1 MLQYKIAI
9 TLIPNVGHITG
20 KKLIAYCGGVE
31 GLFKEKKNNLKK
43 IPGVGKAFV
52 RTFNTKEALE
62 RAEKEIR
69 FIEKFK
75 INPMFYL
82 DKTYPERLKHCEDGP
97 MMIYM
102 KGDADLN
109 SQKVIS
115 IVGTRQATKYGKLSC
130 QKIIKDLSADNVL
143 IVSGLAFGIDACAH
157 KSALENGLQ
166 TVGILAHGLDR
177 IYPSVNIRL
186 AQKMVKQGGLITE
199 FITETNPD
207 KENFPK
213 RNRIIA
219 GLSDAVLVVEAGNR
233 GGALITAD
241 IANSYNRDVFAV
253 PGRINDLFSEGCNWL
268 IRTNQAA
275 LVQSAEDI
283 KYLLGW
289 EESSSGKKNIQK
301 QLFVE
306 LNPEEEKVMQILKAQ
321 EEASSDWI
329 SLDGGMPV
337 SIVSAI
343 LLNLEFKGVVKS
355 LPGKMYRL
363 L

>member
-1 MLQYKIAI
+1 LLQYQIAI

-20 KKLIAYCGGVE
+20 KKLIAYCGGLE
-31 GLFKEKKNNLKK
+31 GLFKEKKKNLKK
-43 IPGVGKAFV
+43 IPGVGEAFI
-52 RTFNTKEALE
+52 RTFNTKQALE

-69 FIEKFK
+69 FIEKFNIK
-75 INPMFYL
+75 PMFYL
-82 DKTYPERLKHCEDGP
+82 DKTYPERLKHCEDSP

-109 SQKVIS
+109 AQKVIS
-115 IVGTRQATKYGKLSC
+115 VVGTRQATKYGKLSC
-130 QKIIKDLSADNVL
+130 QKIIKELFLNNVL
-143 IVSGLAFGIDACAH
+143 IVSGLAFGIDTCAH
-157 KSALENGLQ
+157 KCSLENGLQ

-177 IYPSVNIRL
+177 IYPSVNTRL
-186 AQKMVKQGGLITE
+186 AQKMIKQGGLITE

-219 GLSDAVLVVEAGNR
+219 GLSDAVLVVEAGTR

-241 IANSYNRDVFAV
+241 IANSYNRDVFAI
-253 PGRINDLFSEGCNWL
+253 PGRINDPFSEGCNWL

-275 LVQSAEDI
+275 LVESAEDI

-289 EESSSGKKNIQK
+289 EESSSGDKNIQK

-306 LNPEEEKVMQILKAQ
+306 LSPDEEKVMKILKDQ

-329 SLDGGMPV
+329 SLNGELPV

-343 LLNLEFKGVVKS
+343 LLGLEFKGVVKS
-355 LPGKMYRL
+355 LPGKMYRIN
-363 L
+363 